1 LKQLFHIRGCK
12 KTGLFVLFRAVFV
25 MSVQLRGFLKKLI
38 RCRTT
43 FNFVVL
49 AAFAFVCV
57 GQIFG
62 QASVTTDQSDYPP
75 GSTVQISG
83 FGFQPGE
90 TVQLQ
95 VVNLTDP
102 TDIGD
107 EHAPWLVTNGAS
119 GNFTTIWY
127 VTPDEANTSLQLT
140 ATGLTPQSRGVGS
153 FMDTR

>member
-1 LKQLFHIRGCK
+1 M
-12 KTGLFVLFRAVFV
+12 LFVLFRAIFV

-49 AAFAFVCV
+49 AAFALVCA
-57 GQIFG
+57 GQVFG

-83 FGFQPGE
+83 AGFAPGE

-102 TDIGD
+102 
-107 EHAPWLVTNGAS
+107 P
-119 GNFTTIWY
+119 
-127 VTPDEANTSLQLT
+127 TPADEAGMMLQLT
-140 ATGLTPQSRGVGS
+140 ATGVSSVSTIARITFTSCS
-153 FMDTR
+153 